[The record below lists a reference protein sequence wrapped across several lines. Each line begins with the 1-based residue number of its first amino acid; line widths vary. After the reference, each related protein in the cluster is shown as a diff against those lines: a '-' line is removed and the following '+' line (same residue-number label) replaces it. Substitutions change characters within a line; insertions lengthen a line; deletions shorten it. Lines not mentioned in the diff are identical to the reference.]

1 MSGAQVKHVESEVND
16 LNAKLAN
23 PLAGFT
29 HAELVTKAEEYCRSH
44 DIEED
49 EDIRAFRL
57 GAIIAQVRI
66 CIARLQAW
74 PYSLSWC
81 LCLMH

>member
-1 MSGAQVKHVESEVND
+1 MSNSLTEDTGHWRPSTVANMSAIQSKDVEGDVKN

-29 HAELVTKAEEYCRSH
+29 PAELATKAEDYCRSH
-44 DIEED
+44 EIKDE

-57 GAIIAQVRI
+57 GAVIAQVRI
-66 CIARLQAW
+66 
-74 PYSLSWC
+74 
-81 LCLMH
+81 

>member
-1 MSGAQVKHVESEVND
+1 MSAPQGKHVEDAVTN

-29 HAELVTKAEEYCRSH
+29 HAELAIKAEEYCRNH
-44 DIEED
+44 EIGDD

-57 GAIIAQVRI
+57 GAMVAQVRI
-66 CIARLQAW
+66 CRPRIQTW
-74 PYSLSWC
+74 P
-81 LCLMH
+81 